1 MNMIILLF
9 LTYIIGII
17 TLLYAGSKRDSVD
30 INKHKEKIIKALV
43 VVSIII
49 AVTFI
54 FCANDFVEILLIFI
68 ACGIVIPT
76 CIGLFI
82 KDDNS
87 FKLKLN
93 ISIVLHAIIF
103 FSMYAWHSDNQW
115 EREYREK
122 EEAILEERNQQN
134 EQQKEDERI
143 AHESDSIK
151 NEKIKF
157 YSEKVK
163 KEFGNKIFGNFF
175 FGMSRKQYERE
186 LRNVKKELGGTIKI
200 VSYDFHIDY
209 PYFVDDKLY
218 KIYLITEIKQR
229 ESIEGTYEYSDG
241 GYYAKMAQDI
251 TSVLNERYGDN
262 VYVGKRGYYEDEWDL
277 ETIRVIAKI
286 GYLRTTY
293 SQGQL
298 KIEDWG
304 AVIEYTNPQL
314 EQLVIDKEE
323 KRKEEEQRKA
333 NEQEKK
339 QKELEDKQ
347 SKYF

>member
-1 MNMIILLF
+1 MIILLF

-17 TLLYAGSKRDSVD
+17 TLLYAGSKRDSID
-30 INKHKEKIIKALV
+30 INKYKEKIIKALV

-49 AVTFI
+49 VVTFM

-122 EEAILEERNQQN
+122 EEAILEERKQQA

-143 AHESDSIK
+143 THESDSIK

-163 KEFGNKIFGNFF
+163 KEFGNKIFGNFY
-175 FGMSRKQYERE
+175 FGMSRQQYERE
-186 LRNVKKELGGTIKI
+186 LRNVKKELGGKIKI
-200 VSYDFHIDY
+200 AGYDFHIDY

-218 KIYLITEIKQR
+218 QLYLITEIKQR
-229 ESIEGTYEYSDG
+229 ESIEGTYEYSDN

-262 VYVGKRGYYEDEWDL
+262 IYVGKKEYYADEWDL
-277 ETIRVIAKI
+277 ETIRIIARI

-323 KRKEEEQRKA
+323 KRKAEEQRKA
-333 NEQEKK
+333 NEKERK
-339 QKELEDKQ
+339 QKELEEKQ

>member
-1 MNMIILLF
+1 MIILLLF
-9 LTYIIGII
+9 TYIIGII
-17 TLLYAGSKRDSVD
+17 TLLYVGSKRDSVD
-30 INKHKEKIIKALV
+30 INKYKEKIIKALV

-49 AVTFI
+49 AVTFL
-54 FCANDFVEILLIFI
+54 FCANDFIEILMIFI

-87 FKLKLN
+87 FKFKLN
-93 ISIVLHAIIF
+93 ISIVLHGIIF
-103 FSMYAWHSDNQW
+103 IAMYAWHSDNQR
-115 EREYREK
+115 EREYSEK
-122 EEAILEERNQQN
+122 EEVILEERKQQA

-163 KEFGNKIFGNFF
+163 KEFGNKIFGNFY

-186 LRNVKKELGGTIKI
+186 LRNVKKELGGKIKI
-200 VSYDFHIDY
+200 AGYDFHIDY

-218 KIYLITEIKQR
+218 RIYLMTEIKQR
-229 ESIEGTYEYSDG
+229 ESIEGTYEYSDN

-262 VYVGKRGYYEDEWDL
+262 IYVGKKEYYADEWDL
-277 ETIRVIAKI
+277 ETIRIIAKI

-323 KRKEEEQRKA
+323 KRKAEELRKA
-333 NEQEKK
+333 NEKERK